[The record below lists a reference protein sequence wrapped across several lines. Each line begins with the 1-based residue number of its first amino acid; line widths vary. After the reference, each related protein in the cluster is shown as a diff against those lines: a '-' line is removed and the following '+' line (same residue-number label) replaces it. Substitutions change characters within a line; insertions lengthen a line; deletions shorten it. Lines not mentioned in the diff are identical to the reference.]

1 MTAEERRVRQ
11 ADQLEMIRLRM
22 MIRQALD
29 NHGITT
35 PAGIG
40 AAVGLPGSDALKMLS
55 RRQWRGGDRAQLEA
69 MAARLGLEG
78 PT

>member
-1 MTAEERRVRQ
+1 MTTEERRARQ
-11 ADQLEMIRLRM
+11 EDQLKIIRLRM
-22 MIRQALD
+22 MIQQALD
-29 NHGITT
+29 DYGITT

-40 AAVGLPGSDALKMLS
+40 AAVGLPGSDALKLLN

-78 PT
+78 PN